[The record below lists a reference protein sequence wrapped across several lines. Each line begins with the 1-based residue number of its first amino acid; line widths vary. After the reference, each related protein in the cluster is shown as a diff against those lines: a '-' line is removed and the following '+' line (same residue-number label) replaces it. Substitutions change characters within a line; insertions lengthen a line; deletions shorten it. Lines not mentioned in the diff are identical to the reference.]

1 MERALNIGY
10 VAVGLTSLTI
20 GSVLSVVEKRVCRV
34 LMKTLDERTTAN
46 MEVALEQVCRVLLH
60 GGDHKT
66 RKRIARKLMHSA
78 RHGNTT
84 LGDFMAVRANRARR
98 NLF

>member
-1 MERALNIGY
+1 
-10 VAVGLTSLTI
+10 
-20 GSVLSVVEKRVCRV
+20 
-34 LMKTLDERTTAN
+34 